1 MTPHHSTPLDLR
13 PAARR
18 RRAAFAIALSGA
30 MLISACGGGK
40 GAPATTTSTP
50 PTTAAATT
58 TTAPAT
64 TTSDAATTT
73 SEASTTTAAETTTT
87 IPAPPVYPLTGLPA
101 EDPAVAA
108 RQTLV
113 VKIDNAPPAR
123 PQSGLNE
130 ADMVFEEIVNDN
142 ITRFAL
148 VYQSL
153 GDNVVGPCRSGRIQD
168 IDLFGS
174 FNGPLFAWSGGNAT
188 VTAAIDASDLVDIG
202 PNRANVYYRTHDR
215 AAPHNLYSSTE
226 ALRTKTVFGVGPP
239 SQQFSYRAD
248 GAAVQGTSSPG
259 VNLVLDSI
267 DVAWRWDASAGLY
280 RRQMEG
286 SDHFDALSG
295 QVTTNNVVVL
305 AMDYLP
311 GISRSPDAQTI
322 GTGHAYVFTGGNYVH
337 ATWTRT
343 DRLQPYTLTADDG
356 SIVALTPGRTFVEL
370 PRNVFGTVDPIPQ
383 G

>member
-1 MTPHHSTPLDLR
+1 M
-13 PAARR
+13 
-18 RRAAFAIALSGA
+18 
-30 MLISACGGGK
+30 
-40 GAPATTTSTP
+40 
-50 PTTAAATT
+50 
-58 TTAPAT
+58 
-64 TTSDAATTT
+64 
-73 SEASTTTAAETTTT
+73 
-87 IPAPPVYPLTGLPA
+87 
-101 EDPAVAA
+101 
-108 RQTLV
+108 
-113 VKIDNAPPAR
+113 
-123 PQSGLNE
+123 
-130 ADMVFEEIVNDN
+130 
-142 ITRFAL
+142 
-148 VYQSL
+148 
-153 GDNVVGPCRSGRIQD
+153 
-168 IDLFGS
+168 
-174 FNGPLFAWSGGNAT
+174 
-188 VTAAIDASDLVDIG
+188 
-202 PNRANVYYRTHDR
+202 
-215 AAPHNLYSSTE
+215 
-226 ALRTKTVFGVGPP
+226 
-239 SQQFSYRAD
+239 
-248 GAAVQGTSSPG
+248 
-259 VNLVLDSI
+259 LDSI